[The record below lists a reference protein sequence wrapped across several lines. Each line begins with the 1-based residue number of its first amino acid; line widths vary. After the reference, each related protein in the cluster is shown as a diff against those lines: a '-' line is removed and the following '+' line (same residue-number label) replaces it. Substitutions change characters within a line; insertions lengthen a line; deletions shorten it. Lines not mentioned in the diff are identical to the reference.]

1 MLTRPTPPHP
11 YDFLPALPEL
21 KVVSEDVRHGDRLS
35 EAQLASGGN
44 VSPALAWEPG
54 PEGTASY
61 AVTCFDPDAPTPG
74 GVWHWVL
81 ADIPP
86 HVHGLPAGG
95 EPGAGRELL
104 NDLGSLGF
112 AGAAPP
118 PGDREHRYI
127 FAVHALGVAELPV
140 DERTPAALVGF
151 HLTVNSLA
159 RGTITGLART
169 AEQSR

>member
-1 MLTRPTPPHP
+1 MLTRPTPPNP
-11 YDFLPALPEL
+11 YDFLPELPEL
-21 KVVSEDVRHGDRLS
+21 KVVSDDVRDGDRLS

-44 VSPALAWEPG
+44 LSPALSWEPG

-74 GVWHWVL
+74 GVWHWIL

-95 EPGAGRELL
+95 EPGTGRELL

-112 AGAAPP
+112 VGAAPP
-118 PGDREHRYI
+118 AGDREHRYI
-127 FAVHALGVAELPV
+127 FAVPPPGGGGGPGAPPTPPAPRGVPP
-140 DERTPAALVGF
+140 TG
-151 HLTVNSLA
+151 VNQA
-159 RGTITGLART
+159 PGA
-169 AEQSR
+169 

>member
-1 MLTRPTPPHP
+1 MLDRATPPDP
-11 YDFLPALPEL
+11 YDFLPPLPEL
-21 KVVSEDVRHGDRLS
+21 KVVSDDVRHGERLS

-44 VSPALAWEPG
+44 TSPALAWEPG

-86 HVHGLPAGG
+86 HVHSLPTGG
-95 EPGAGRELL
+95 EPGAGRILR
-104 NDLGSLGF
+104 NDLGSLDF
-112 AGAAPP
+112 VGAAPP

-140 DERTPAALVGF
+140 DEQTPAALAGF

-159 RGTITGLART
+159 RGTITGLAHT
-169 AEQSR
+169 VAQSQ